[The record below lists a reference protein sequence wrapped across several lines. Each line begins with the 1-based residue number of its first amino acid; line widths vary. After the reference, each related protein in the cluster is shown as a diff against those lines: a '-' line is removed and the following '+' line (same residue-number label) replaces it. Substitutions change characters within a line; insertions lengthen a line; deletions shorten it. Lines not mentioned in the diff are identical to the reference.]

1 MSRRGVKSIKKGF
14 YLLFSLIFVTF
25 VHKEILLTLLRVTL
39 KANMKKIILSAASV
53 LSASPVGDVKV
64 ESSVPRNAEEGQVW
78 QDVLDR
84 YGNPDV
90 VVVVDASRGNEPD
103 GAVLVYDAGGMDGG
117 GFFVY
122 DGMVVSKK
130 SVADVTFHNAALP
143 YVANA
148 YYVVVSTKGE
158 KAKKIHIYAG
168 NDVIW
173 AREVCEEIKK
183 CILG

>member
-130 SVADVTFHNAALP
+130 SVADVRSIMQHCLMWLMLIMLLSRQRMRKRRKSISMP
-143 YVANA
+143 
-148 YYVVVSTKGE
+148 E
-158 KAKKIHIYAG
+158 MM
-168 NDVIW
+168 
-173 AREVCEEIKK
+173 
-183 CILG
+183 